1 MTNPVGTAK
10 KILLHIFL
18 ISVVFVVLFW
28 GNTLFRQHSQFLR
41 GEQALAR
48 KDVIAAIS
56 GYASAIHMYTP
67 GSPLI
72 ETAASRL
79 WSLGENL
86 EQAGDTER
94 ALIAYRSLRSS
105 FYAVRGLTNPG
116 STWIT
121 RCDRKLAKLTV
132 NSASPK
138 KNSNPN
144 QQF

>member
-1 MTNPVGTAK
+1 MGTAK
-10 KILLHIFL
+10 KIVLHIFL

-28 GNTLFRQHSQFLR
+28 GNTLFRQHHQFST

-48 KDVIAAIS
+48 KDISAAIS

-67 GSPLI
+67 GSSCVN
-72 ETAASRL
+72 TAAARL
-79 WSLGENL
+79 WSLGESL

-116 STWIT
+116 TEWIA
-121 RCDRKLAKLTV
+121 RCDRKLKKLTS
-132 NSASPK
+132 NSSSPTK
-138 KNSNPN
+138 SSNPN
-144 QQF
+144 KQF

>member
-1 MTNPVGTAK
+1 M
-10 KILLHIFL
+10 
-18 ISVVFVVLFW
+18 
-28 GNTLFRQHSQFLR
+28 
-41 GEQALAR
+41 AR

-67 GSPLI
+67 GSTLV

-86 EQAGDTER
+86 EQAGETEK

-116 STWIT
+116 TEWIT
-121 RCDRKLAKLTV
+121 RCDQKLAKLTA
-132 NSASPK
+132 NSSSPTK
-138 KNSNPN
+138 SANPN
-144 QQF
+144 NQF

>member
-28 GNTLFRQHSQFLR
+28 GNTLFRQHSQFSL

-48 KDVIAAIS
+48 RDVVATIS

-67 GSPLI
+67 GSSLV
-72 ETAASRL
+72 ETAAARL
-79 WSLGENL
+79 WSLGESL
-86 EQAGDTER
+86 ERAGDTER

-116 STWIT
+116 TEWIA
-121 RCDRKLAKLTV
+121 RCDGKLAKLTTKG
-132 NSASPK
+132 SSSPK
-138 KNSNPN
+138 SSNPN